1 MNHDQKVAV
10 MCAFADLCG
19 ALQAYQQ
26 LDMHAHDWRAHQQ
39 SIEDL
44 MNLFP
49 NLNLTLPEDLL
60 DSADA

>member
-1 MNHDQKVAV
+1 MNKDQKLAV
-10 MCAFADLCG
+10 TCAFADLCG
-19 ALQAYQQ
+19 ALQAFHQ
-26 LDMHAHDWRAHQQ
+26 LDIHTHDWRAHQR

-44 MNLFP
+44 MDAFP